1 MRDEDLRVFLEQ
13 RGDLDHRHVLGDG
26 IKTLQ
31 RVGAEEEI
39 DLADRQ
45 QDLIVRARAARHDG
59 DVEAVFP
66 VGAVG
71 QRLVEAA
78 VLALRHPIGA
88 ERDLVERL
96 REGRCR
102 RGAGPNGEPGQHR
115 PAGLYQSHRLLLF
128 IGDATIEH
136 AAGKWD
142 PDDAAQT
149 QLDGHDLA
157 GRRRRG
163 RRHRALDRR
172 AAARRGRAARAA
184 SAARRRYLH
193 RRSLSGA
200 GRKNPARRPAGVVP
214 AGAADRRLRRAFV
227 LSRAR

>member
-1 MRDEDLRVFLEQ
+1 MNFAALAMAKRLRGHIALHRAFRIDDERLRIRSVRPHLRILEAVIGLEPLIIGGDALRRDEQRQIFQILEFVDALIGMGDEDLRVFLEQ

-96 REGRCR
+96 RRRPVPPRRRPKGR
-102 RGAGPNGEPGQHR
+102 AR
-115 PAGLYQSHRLLLF
+115 PASPGRSLPIASVAPFH
-128 IGDATIEH
+128 
-136 AAGKWD
+136 
-142 PDDAAQT
+142 
-149 QLDGHDLA
+149 
-157 GRRRRG
+157 RRRDN
-163 RRHRALDRR
+163 RA
-172 AAARRGRAARAA
+172 
-184 SAARRRYLH
+184 
-193 RRSLSGA
+193 
-200 GRKNPARRPAGVVP
+200 
-214 AGAADRRLRRAFV
+214 
-227 LSRAR
+227 